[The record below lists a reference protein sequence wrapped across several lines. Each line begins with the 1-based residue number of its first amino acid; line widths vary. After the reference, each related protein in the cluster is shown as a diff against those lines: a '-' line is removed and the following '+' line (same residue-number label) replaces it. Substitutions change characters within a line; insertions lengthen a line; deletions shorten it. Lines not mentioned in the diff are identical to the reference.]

1 MAMQRRHGALRHTI
15 VAAMMMAAAL
25 SVTSHAMAAPAAA
38 QPVTL
43 DTLFAR
49 VQQCQFGNFYY
60 APWDTATPIHPY
72 FSQRALKP
80 YREEEGLYYF
90 KVQDTL
96 FGLPVVTL
104 FVPGTWDYHGV
115 VFDVPLA
122 TARQVMRQRF
132 GRTFAE
138 SRRSRDGEAPMLVAY
153 KDNPTRQSVLA
164 CEERPYR
171 EK

>member
-1 MAMQRRHGALRHTI
+1 M
-15 VAAMMMAAAL
+15 
-25 SVTSHAMAAPAAA
+25 
-38 QPVTL
+38 
-43 DTLFAR
+43 
-49 VQQCQFGNFYY
+49 
-60 APWDTATPIHPY
+60 HPY

-122 TARQVMRQRF
+122 TARKVMRQRF
-132 GRTFAE
+132 GSTFAE

-164 CEERPYR
+164 SGESQGQAISEAPRLTLRRLITGAPR
-171 EK
+171 GRITP

>member
-1 MAMQRRHGALRHTI
+1 MARHRRSWILKWMLGLHVLAPLH
-15 VAAMMMAAAL
+15 VMAEKGD
-25 SVTSHAMAAPAAA
+25 A
-38 QPVTL
+38 QAVTL
-43 DTLFAR
+43 DALFSR
-49 VQQCQFGNFYY
+49 VKQCQFGNFYY
-60 APWDTATPIHPY
+60 APWDTVTPIHPY

-80 YREEEGLYYF
+80 YREEESLYYF

-122 TARQVMRQRF
+122 TARKVMQKRF
-132 GRTFAE
+132 GSSFAE
-138 SRRSRDGEAPMLVAY
+138 SKRSRAGEAPMLVAY
-153 KDNPTRQSVLA
+153 KDNPTKQSVLA
-164 CEERPYR
+164 CAERPYA